1 MTDEHSTFEGRL
13 VPTLIVVF
21 AVIAVLVVV
30 DILADIG
37 EGTTPGHVAVEAGIG
52 LAALIGVA
60 VLVWRVVAV
69 ARNARRQ
76 AQALVADLESSRR
89 DASEWQTE
97 AQHLLAG
104 LGAKI
109 DIQFEKW
116 LLTPAEKDV
125 ALLLLKG
132 FSHKDVARLRSVSE
146 ATARQQAR
154 AIYKKAGIAGRHD
167 LAAFFLED
175 LVIPSNRAP
184 DARVGNGSRAPQ
196 PSVGAD

>member
-1 MTDEHSTFEGRL
+1 LKDKHSTFEGRL
-13 VPTLIVVF
+13 IPTLIVVF
-21 AVIAVLVVV
+21 AVIAALVVV

-52 LAALIGVA
+52 LAALLGVA
-60 VLVWRVVAV
+60 ILVWRIAAM
-69 ARNARRQ
+69 ARNARRE
-76 AQALVADLESSRR
+76 AQLLVADLESSRR
-89 DASEWQTE
+89 DASQWRSE
-97 AQHLLAG
+97 AQDLIAG
-104 LGAKI
+104 LGARI

-116 LLTPAEKDV
+116 LLTPAEKEV

-132 FSHKDVARLRSVSE
+132 FSHKDVASLRSVSE

-175 LVIPSNRAP
+175 LVIPSIEPPGARA
-184 DARVGNGSRAPQ
+184 GNGSRAPQ
-196 PSVGAD
+196 RSLGVD